1 MKKKNMI
8 ITIALICGLSLNLL
22 ACSNQQPKGEKAKA
36 EVNANDSSTNQ
47 TIPELKSTHVY
58 DFDFSEKAI
67 NAFEADIERTQE
79 SIYDALGAECSFYC
93 GCNMGEQ
100 KASSTLKQQGKK
112 DYKDSNIHD
121 LDFSTT
127 WVEGAEGY
135 GVGEWVEY
143 TLPAYNPR
151 ITELL
156 IANGY
161 VRTKKLWEENSRVKV
176 LDVEV
181 NGKPF
186 ARIHLA
192 DIYALQSVKVPY
204 IGYSDR
210 ENRENLNGK
219 APIRIRFIIR
229 EVYPGTKYEDTAISE
244 IFFDGI
250 DVH

>member
-1 MKKKNMI
+1 MKKKDLI
-8 ITIALICGLSLNLL
+8 ITATVIWGFSQNMFAWN
-22 ACSNQQPKGEKAKA
+22 NQQTRE
-36 EVNANDSSTNQ
+36 ESINDSSTHQ
-47 TIPELKSTHVY
+47 TVPELKATHVY
-58 DFDFSEKAI
+58 DFDFSEEAVK
-67 NAFEADIERTQE
+67 AFEADVERTQE

-100 KASSTLKQQGKK
+100 KASSTLKQQGKQN
-112 DYKDSNIHD
+112 YKASNIHD

-135 GVGEWVEY
+135 GIGEWVEY
-143 TLPAYNPR
+143 TLPARNPR

-192 DIYALQSVKVPY
+192 DVYALQSVKVPH

-210 ENRENLNGK
+210 EHLEGK

-229 EVYPGTKYEDTAISE
+229 EVYPGEKYQDTAISE

>member
-1 MKKKNMI
+1 MKKKNII
-8 ITIALICGLSLNLL
+8 ITAALIFGMSLNMF
-22 ACSNQQPKGEKAKA
+22 AWNNQQTRE
-36 EVNANDSSTNQ
+36 ESANDSSTSQ
-47 TIPELKSTHVY
+47 AVVELNATHVY
-58 DFDFSEKAI
+58 DFDFSEKAFK
-67 NAFEADIERTQE
+67 AFIADPDNDEEYFYLTE
-79 SIYDALGAECSFYC
+79 GPGCSFYC
-93 GCNMGEQ
+93 GCMIGEQ
-100 KASSTLKQQGKK
+100 KASSTLKQQGKQ
-112 DYKDSNIHD
+112 DYKASNIHD

-135 GVGEWVEY
+135 GIGEWVEY

-176 LDVEV
+176 LDIEV

-192 DIYALQSVKVPY
+192 DIYALQSVKVPH

-210 ENRENLNGK
+210 EHLEGK
-219 APIRIRFIIR
+219 EPIRIHFIIR
-229 EVYPGTKYEDTAISE
+229 EVYPGTKYQDTAISE

>member
-1 MKKKNMI
+1 MKKKDLI
-8 ITIALICGLSLNLL
+8 ITATVIWGFSLNLL
-22 ACSNQQPKGEKAKA
+22 ACSNQQTKGEKAKA
-36 EVNANDSSTNQ
+36 EANANDSSTHQ
-47 TIPELKSTHVY
+47 TVPELKATHVY
-58 DFDFSEKAI
+58 DFDFSEEAI
-67 NAFEADIERTQE
+67 KAFEAIDREN
-79 SIYDALGAECSFYC
+79 IYYADGYGCSFYC
-93 GCNMGEQ
+93 GCEIGEQ
-100 KASSTLKQQGKK
+100 KASSTLKEQGKQN
-112 DYKDSNIHD
+112 YKASNIHD

-127 WVEGAEGY
+127 WVEGAEGH
-135 GVGEWVEY
+135 GIGEWVEY

-192 DIYALQSVKVPY
+192 DVYALQSVKVPH

-210 ENRENLNGK
+210 EHLEGK

>member
-1 MKKKNMI
+1 MKKKDLI
-8 ITIALICGLSLNLL
+8 ITATVICGLSQNMF
-22 ACSNQQPKGEKAKA
+22 AWNNQQTRE
-36 EVNANDSSTNQ
+36 ECINDSSTSQ
-47 TIPELKSTHVY
+47 AVVELNATHVY
-58 DFDFSEKAI
+58 DFDFSEEAVK
-67 NAFEADIERTQE
+67 AFEADVERTQE

-100 KASSTLKQQGKK
+100 KASSTLKQQGKQ
-112 DYKDSNIHD
+112 DYKARNIHD
-121 LDFSTT
+121 LDYSTT
-127 WVEGAEGY
+127 WIEGAEGH
-135 GVGEWVEY
+135 GIGEWVEY

-192 DIYALQSVKVPY
+192 DVYALQSVKVPH

-210 ENRENLNGK
+210 EHLEGK

>member
-1 MKKKNMI
+1 MKKKDLI
-8 ITIALICGLSLNLL
+8 ITATIICGLSQNMF
-22 ACSNQQPKGEKAKA
+22 AWHNQQTRE
-36 EVNANDSSTNQ
+36 ECINDSSTSQ
-47 TIPELKSTHVY
+47 AVVELNATHVY
-58 DFDFSEKAI
+58 DFDFTEKAFK
-67 NAFEADIERTQE
+67 AFIANPENEEEYFYSAD
-79 SIYDALGAECSFYC
+79 GPGCSFYC

-100 KASSTLKQQGKK
+100 KASSMLKQQGKQ
-112 DYKDSNIHD
+112 DYKASNIHD

-135 GVGEWVEY
+135 GIGEWVEY
-143 TLPAYNPR
+143 TLPAKNPR

-192 DIYALQSVKVPY
+192 DVYALQSVKVPH

-210 ENRENLNGK
+210 EHLEGK

-229 EVYPGTKYEDTAISE
+229 EVYPGEKYQDTAISE

>member
-1 MKKKNMI
+1 MNRR
-8 ITIALICGLSLNLL
+8 
-22 ACSNQQPKGEKAKA
+22 CS
-36 EVNANDSSTNQ
+36 
-47 TIPELKSTHVY
+47 
-58 DFDFSEKAI
+58 
-67 NAFEADIERTQE
+67 
-79 SIYDALGAECSFYC
+79 
-93 GCNMGEQ
+93 
-100 KASSTLKQQGKK
+100 LKQQGKQ
-112 DYKDSNIHD
+112 DYKASNIHD

-127 WVEGAEGY
+127 WIEGAEGY
-135 GVGEWVEY
+135 GIGEWVEY

-161 VRTKKLWEENSRVKV
+161 VSTKKLWEENSRVKV

-210 ENRENLNGK
+210 ENWENLNGK

-229 EVYPGTKYEDTAISE
+229 EVYPGTKYQDTAISE

>member
-1 MKKKNMI
+1 MKKKDLI
-8 ITIALICGLSLNLL
+8 ITAIVIWGFSLNLL
-22 ACSNQQPKGEKAKA
+22 ACSNQQTKGEKAKA
-36 EVNANDSSTNQ
+36 EVNANDSSTHQ
-47 TIPELKSTHVY
+47 TVPELKATHVY
-58 DFDFSEKAI
+58 DFDFSEEAVK
-67 NAFEADIERTQE
+67 AFEADVERTQE

-100 KASSTLKQQGKK
+100 KVSSTLKQQGKQ
-112 DYKDSNIHD
+112 DYKASNIHD
-121 LDFSTT
+121 LDYSTT
-127 WVEGAEGY
+127 WIEGAEGY
-135 GVGEWVEY
+135 GIGEWVEY
-143 TLPAYNPR
+143 TLPASNPR

-192 DIYALQSVKVPY
+192 DVYALQSVKVPH

-210 ENRENLNGK
+210 EHLEGK

-229 EVYPGTKYEDTAISE
+229 EVYPGEKYQDTAISE

>member
-1 MKKKNMI
+1 MKKKDLI
-8 ITIALICGLSLNLL
+8 ITATVIWGFSQNMFAWN
-22 ACSNQQPKGEKAKA
+22 NQQTRE
-36 EVNANDSSTNQ
+36 ECINDSSTHQ
-47 TIPELKSTHVY
+47 TVPELKATHVY
-58 DFDFSEKAI
+58 DFDFSEEAVK
-67 NAFEADIERTQE
+67 AFEADVERTQE

-100 KASSTLKQQGKK
+100 KVSSTLKQQGKQ
-112 DYKDSNIHD
+112 DYKASNIHD

-135 GVGEWVEY
+135 GIGEWVEY
-143 TLPAYNPR
+143 TLPARNPR

-192 DIYALQSVKVPY
+192 DVYALQSVKVPH

-210 ENRENLNGK
+210 EHLEGK
-219 APIRIRFIIR
+219 APICIRFIIR

>member
-22 ACSNQQPKGEKAKA
+22 ACSNQQTKGEKAKA

-47 TIPELKSTHVY
+47 TVPELNATRVY

-67 NAFEADIERTQE
+67 KAFEADIERTQE

-100 KASSTLKQQGKK
+100 KASSTLKQQGKQ
-112 DYKDSNIHD
+112 DYKASNIHD

-127 WVEGAEGY
+127 WIEGAEGY
-135 GVGEWVEY
+135 GIGEWVEY

-176 LDVEV
+176 LED
-181 NGKPF
+181 
-186 ARIHLA
+186 
-192 DIYALQSVKVPY
+192 SVKF
-204 IGYSDR
+204 R
-210 ENRENLNGK
+210 R
-219 APIRIRFIIR
+219 
-229 EVYPGTKYEDTAISE
+229 
-244 IFFDGI
+244 
-250 DVH
+250 